1 MNYLAHWSRVVRV
14 AATRCS
20 SRLHVA
26 NRHPARIQVI
36 RSPAGVEEC
45 LAEVSLAG
53 EWDVKTPLDTPNRR
67 CLATIAAKYRLRS
80 SSVSPD
86 Q

>member
-1 MNYLAHWSRVVRV
+1 M
-14 AATRCS
+14 
-20 SRLHVA
+20 
-26 NRHPARIQVI
+26 I